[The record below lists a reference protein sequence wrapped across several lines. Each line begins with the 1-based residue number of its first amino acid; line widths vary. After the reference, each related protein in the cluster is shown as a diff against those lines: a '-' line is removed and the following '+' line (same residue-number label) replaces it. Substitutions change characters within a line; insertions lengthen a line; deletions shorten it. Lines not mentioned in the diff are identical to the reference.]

1 MGILHRGTHSPKRSV
16 SLRRWGGGLL
26 FFKMNK
32 KMQKVLVPK
41 SLKGM
46 IRRHVLGTACSHNF
60 TLFLLCTLQTVAF
73 YFKRRSGWSS
83 VGTYIILG
91 VVGFLK
97 KRYWGE
103 HCLQTEGEMM
113 PVFMWVLIPFLWSP
127 SAGIPR
133 SHLLS
138 FTPSPAHPAPSAVL
152 ASSSL

>member
-1 MGILHRGTHSPKRSV
+1 MGILHRGTHSLKHSV

-97 KRYWGE
+97 KRY
-103 HCLQTEGEMM
+103 
-113 PVFMWVLIPFLWSP
+113 
-127 SAGIPR
+127 
-133 SHLLS
+133 
-138 FTPSPAHPAPSAVL
+138 
-152 ASSSL
+152 